1 MPAIRVS
8 ADGATLTLNGRVMQD
23 LQEGDSIELAPAN
36 PHSAQMNG
44 VRPDSVTITSRSDRN
59 VHDLTVRV
67 QKFSADD
74 TFLNSIR
81 NAEFPEV
88 IEGSLKES
96 FIRDGNDGEESW
108 ILEQGSMTDQPTET
122 KNTQDGNA
130 VMQYVFRFRNARR
143 RL

>member
-23 LQEGDSIELAPAN
+23 LQEGDSIELDPAN
-36 PHSAQMNG
+36 PHSAQING
-44 VRPDSVTITSRSDRN
+44 VRPDSVTITSRNDRN
-59 VHDLTVRV
+59 VHDLTIRI
-67 QKFSADD
+67 QKFSEDD

-81 NAEFPEV
+81 NQEFPEV

-130 VMQYVFRFRNARR
+130 VMQYVIRFRNARR